1 MADDLVFVLF
11 RLTVDKMRGAVSASS
26 GCVIKRSQ
34 VVSYLNK
41 ITDELK
47 SRQISKELT
56 LKKHSDDVYAY
67 ELKKPTK
74 TIFVR
79 IMPTADISYRI
90 GTINEKGQLV
100 DAAKTD
106 SYPAAVKWIQTHEAS
121 DPSRH
126 YQLVASLPNVEIP
139 VIVSDVL
146 EQIKSGEN
154 NIFVAK
160 ASHLGKVNRIDD
172 PNGEYCNKPTKR
184 PELPSVNPNVHI
196 LLGRGATIQEF
207 KVEEQKAGAPLLTIS
222 VVVSTE
228 GANRPIKAY
237 TDNTGIV
244 HIDAG
249 QNNPNSYWQ
258 CGEWIDKNDNG
269 IVESTDTFTP
279 AKNQYC
285 SFAKYTF
292 TVYERSK
299 I

>member
-1 MADDLVFVLF
+1 MARLSDKESGFTLIEVSTALIFVGFIIFILAATTVNIV
-11 RLTVDKMRGAVSASS
+11 RSYNKGIWLAQINQAGQQMNNDIGDKARYSPAATVDTVNRRMCING
-26 GCVIKRSQ
+26 
-34 VVSYLNK
+34 VSYLWNTQQDIDK
-41 ITDELK
+41 GNEGDNVY
-47 SRQISKELT
+47 
-56 LKKHSDDVYAY
+56 SD
-67 ELKKPTK
+67 
-74 TIFVR
+74 
-79 IMPTADISYRI
+79 
-90 GTINEKGQLV
+90 GT
-100 DAAKTD
+100 
-106 SYPAAVKWIQTHEAS
+106 
-121 DPSRH
+121 
-126 YQLVASLPNVEIP
+126 PNVTPIR
-139 VIVSDVL
+139 L
-146 EQIKSGEN
+146 
-154 NIFVAK
+154 A
-160 ASHLGKVNRIDD
+160 RIDD
-172 PNGEYCNKPTKR
+172 RTGEYCRDTTKR

-207 KVEEQKAGAPLLTIS
+207 KVEQKTDAPLLTIS

-237 TDNTGIV
+237 TDNTGTV